1 MRRAGV
7 LLAAILACV
16 TSACSIGTRM
26 LADNGDLADYRAF
39 RVAAHRGAR
48 LARARQY
55 LGRHPNGAFAAEV
68 RAAFDVEEPRFFA
81 DAQRSR
87 PEAIEYLVDLPDG
100 PHAAAVKAL
109 LESFDA
115 SAAQVETVRL
125 LAEWRRTQALL
136 DDATERRH
144 RFTDRLLDAVGA
156 MADPAVYGNDLEH
169 APEPLARFLTG
180 GLPHTYG
187 PRPTRRDEAH
197 RFLLP
202 TPAGYLVRSAS
213 FELSVKLVR
222 GRVAEARVWG
232 PDLFVLWTEA
242 DTSSVLEAASQA
254 ARADAAR
261 HVAEVLGGALE
272 AITPESRC
280 AAAVGDP
287 EIILSRSCDG
297 WTVIATMGAFAGAP
311 DVIYVTR
318 AP

>member
-1 MRRAGV
+1 VRRAAV
-7 LLAAILACV
+7 LLTALLAAS
-16 TSACSIGTRM
+16 TTACSIGTR
-26 LADNGDLADYRAF
+26 LVADNSDLADYRAF

-48 LARARQY
+48 LARARAY
-55 LGRHPNGAFAAEV
+55 LGHHPNGAFVAEV
-68 RAAFDVEEPRFFA
+68 RAAFGAEEPLLFA
-81 DAQRSR
+81 AAQRSR
-87 PEAIEYLVDLPDG
+87 SDAIEYLVDLPDG
-100 PHAAAVKAL
+100 PHAPAVKAL

-115 SAAQVETVRL
+115 SAAQVETLRL

-156 MADPAVYGNDLEH
+156 MVDPAVYGSDLEH
-169 APEPLARFLTG
+169 APAPLARFLTG
-180 GLPHTYG
+180 GVPHTYG
-187 PRPTRRDEAH
+187 PRPTRRDETH

-202 TPAGYLVRSAS
+202 TPNGYVVRSAS
-213 FELSVKLVR
+213 FELSVKLAR

-232 PDLFVLWTEA
+232 PDLFVRWTEA
-242 DTSSVLEAASQA
+242 DTAALVDAASA
-254 ARADAAR
+254 PARAEAAR
-261 HVAEVLGGALE
+261 HVAEVLGGAIE
-272 AITPESRC
+272 AVAPESRC